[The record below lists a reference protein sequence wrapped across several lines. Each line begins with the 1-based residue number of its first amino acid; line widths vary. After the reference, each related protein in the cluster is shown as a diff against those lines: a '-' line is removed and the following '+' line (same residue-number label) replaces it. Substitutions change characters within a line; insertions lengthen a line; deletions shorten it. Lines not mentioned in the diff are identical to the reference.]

1 MTEPSEPAAQ
11 HSLAFERNA
20 TDLLLFF
27 ERRVGDNAA
36 DVVAETFSTAWR
48 RHQLMP
54 GRRHGRTATDL
65 RDCAQRALLNNAR
78 RSHIRRNRLADR
90 LRAQWKPASD
100 EPTDAMM
107 DVRDAIASLSPDQA
121 DIVTLI
127 HWDGF
132 NSSEVGSIL
141 GLPASTVRSRYAA
154 AKQQLAATLLPMP
167 DRADDQEPFPPGHLA
182 DRHI

>member
-1 MTEPSEPAAQ
+1 MTEPADPAAR

-20 TDLLLFF
+20 TDLLRFV

-36 DVVAETFSTAWR
+36 DLVAETFSTAWR

-54 GRRHGRTATDL
+54 ADDTDARRWIFGIAHNV
-65 RDCAQRALLNNAR
+65 LNNAR

-90 LRAQWKPASD
+90 LRSQLKPAPD
-100 EPTDAMM
+100 EPIDAMM
-107 DVRDAIASLSPDQA
+107 DVRDAIASLSVEQA

-141 GLPASTVRSRYAA
+141 GLPASTVRSR
-154 AKQQLAATLLPMP
+154 
-167 DRADDQEPFPPGHLA
+167 
-182 DRHI
+182 